1 MFAKTLAAMFAKTM
15 TRSALLFPLLAGL
28 LCVTPASLGLTA
40 RAQQFSVQ
48 AAIEKNQ
55 VFVGESFVF
64 QIQIEGS
71 DSPEKPD
78 VSAISD
84 FTIQELGGQ
93 QNSSQSMTIINGQV
107 NQVVKRGYIFSYR
120 LTPKREGRLSIPSIS
135 VSADGKSMATRPIAI
150 QATPPSETN
159 DFKLRMSLSER
170 KAYVGQP
177 VTLTTT
183 WYVGKDVREFSF
195 NVPALDDDRFDVA
208 GSDPVVDQNR
218 RDRYVAIPL
227 GDSQIIGEKGK
238 GSLEG
243 KEYVTVRFSR
253 TLIPKRAGNIALP
266 TATVTCQTLKGYSQ
280 NRGRRS
286 NDFFGSDFF
295 GMGRR
300 AVYETAV
307 VPSNSPALQVLK
319 LPTTGRP
326 AGFSGLVGK
335 YKIAAEATPSEMNV
349 GDPITLTVKIS
360 GPPYLGN
367 VRLPPLATQSNLNRD
382 FKIPQE
388 RAPGTLKSGG
398 MVFTQTIRARHSEID
413 RIPPIELTYFDPA
426 SGQYQRAGT
435 EAIPITV
442 ASAKIVTARDAEGIA
457 ISGSV
462 QTELESLEGGIAAN
476 YEDFDAL
483 QVQAWGPVAWLH
495 SAAWASLIF
504 LPPLTYAGL
513 LAFVV
518 FSRRRDSDP
527 AQRLA
532 RQAFRALSKDLKAID
547 VKGMD
552 TVPSVD
558 AAEQDAALLQA
569 LRQYLGNRVGL
580 APGALTFADVEQRLT
595 ERGVDRGL
603 IQILNNLFERCEA
616 GRYAGGTLGGQTGT
630 ETARQIRDAAEK
642 LEQSLK

>member
-1 MFAKTLAAMFAKTM
+1 MFAKTLAAMFAKAT
-15 TRSALLFPLLAGL
+15 TRPALLFALLAGL
-28 LCVTPASLGLTA
+28 LCAWPAVIGLTA
-40 RAQQFSVQ
+40 RAQQFKVQ

-71 DSPEKPD
+71 ESPEKPD
-78 VSAISD
+78 VSAIFD
-84 FTIQELGGQ
+84 FTVQELGGQ

-135 VSADGKSMATRPIAI
+135 VSADGKSMATRPIVI
-150 QATPPSETN
+150 RATPPTESN
-159 DFKLRMSLSER
+159 DFKLRMSLSEK

-195 NVPALDDDRFDVA
+195 NVPALDDERFDVA

-227 GDSQIIGEKGK
+227 GNSQIIGEKGK
-238 GSLEG
+238 GSLDG

-253 TLIPKRAGNIALP
+253 TLIPKQAGKIALP

-280 NRGRRS
+280 NRGRGS

-307 VPSNSPALQVLK
+307 VPSNRPAIQVLE
-319 LPTTGRP
+319 LPTAGRP

-335 YKIAAEATPSEMNV
+335 YKIAAQATPTEINV

-367 VRLPPLATQSNLNRD
+367 VRLPSLATQSRLDRD

-388 RAPGTLKSGG
+388 RASGTLRRGAK
-398 MVFTQTIRARHSEID
+398 VFTQTIRARHSEIA
-413 RIPPIELTYFDPA
+413 RIPPIELSYFDTE
-426 SGQYQRAGT
+426 SGRYQRAET
-435 EAIPITV
+435 EAIPVSV

-457 ISGSV
+457 ISGSI

-504 LPPLTYAGL
+504 LPPLTYGSL

-518 FSRRRDSDP
+518 FTRRRDSDP

-532 RQAFRALSKDLKAID
+532 RQAFRALSKDLKAIN

-552 TVPSVD
+552 KGLSGE

-569 LRQYLGNRVGL
+569 LRQYLGDRLGL
-580 APGALTFADVEQRLT
+580 APGALTFADVELRLAA
-595 ERGVDRGL
+595 RGVDSEL
-603 IQILNNLFERCEA
+603 IRTLNNLFDRCEA

-630 ETARQIRDAAEK
+630 ESVYQDREATEK
-642 LEQSLK
+642 LEQFLK

>member
-1 MFAKTLAAMFAKTM
+1 MFARTVNRPALFFA
-15 TRSALLFPLLAGL
+15 LLAGV
-28 LCVTPASLGLTA
+28 LCSWPGSLGFIA
-40 RAQQFSVQ
+40 NAQQFNVQ

-71 DSPEKPD
+71 DSPDKPD
-78 VSAISD
+78 VSGITD
-84 FTIQELGGQ
+84 FTVQELGGQ

-135 VSADGKSMATRPIAI
+135 VSADGKSMATRPIMI
-150 QATPPSETN
+150 RATPPTETE

-195 NVPALDDDRFDVA
+195 DVPVLEDGRFEVA
-208 GSDPVVDQNR
+208 GSDPVVDPNR
-218 RDRYVAIPL
+218 RDRYVRIPL
-227 GDSQIIGEKGK
+227 GDSQIIGEKSQ
-238 GSLEG
+238 GSLDG
-243 KEYVTVRFSR
+243 KDYLTVRFKR
-253 TLIPKRAGNIALP
+253 TLIPKQAGNIALP
-266 TATVTCQTLKGYSQ
+266 KAVVTCQALKGYSQ
-280 NRGRRS
+280 NRRRGS
-286 NDFFGSDFF
+286 FDDFFGGDFF

-307 VPSNSPALQVLK
+307 VPSNRPALQVLE

-367 VRLPPLATQSNLNRD
+367 VQLPPLATQNRLNRD
-382 FKIPQE
+382 FKIPQQ
-388 RAPGTLKSGG
+388 RASGTVKRGAK
-398 MVFTQTIRARHSEID
+398 VFTQTIRARHSEIE
-413 RIPPIELTYFDPA
+413 RIPPIEFSYFDPE
-426 SGQYQRAGT
+426 SGRYQRAET
-435 EAIPITV
+435 EAIPISV
-442 ASAKIVTARDAEGIA
+442 ASAKIVTARDAEGLA
-457 ISGSV
+457 IGGSV

-483 QVQAWGPVAWLH
+483 ERQAYGPAAWL
-495 SAAWASLIF
+495 SSPAWLSLIF
-504 LPPLTYAGL
+504 LPPLTYGGL

-518 FSRRRDSDP
+518 FGRRRDSDP
-527 AQRLA
+527 ALRLA
-532 RQAFRALSKDLKAID
+532 RQAFRALSKDLKAAGKIPAD
-547 VKGMD
+547 N
-552 TVPSVD
+552 
-558 AAEQDAALLQA
+558 AAGQDAALLQA
-569 LRQYLGNRVGL
+569 LRHYLGDRLGL
-580 APGALTFADVEQRLT
+580 SPGALTFADVEQRLAAR
-595 ERGVDRGL
+595 EVDPEL
-603 IQILNNLFERCEA
+603 IKTLNNLFGRCEA
-616 GRYAGGTLGGQTGT
+616 GRYAGGALGGQTGT
-630 ETARQIRDAAEK
+630 ETVQQIREAAEK
-642 LEQSLK
+642 LERLLK